1 MIPIFSFLIVISG
14 PSHWRRKQ
22 TRIFAEK
29 TDKLAVV
36 ALSHC
41 GRLRDKI
48 IQALSELVPLD
59 VFGRCL
65 KNFKR
70 RANSR
75 ATCLRYNPN
84 CTEYM
89 FYLAFE
95 NEDCTQYITEK
106 TWLNG
111 YARGLVPVLIAGDAE
126 FDSKLVVPGS

>member
-1 MIPIFSFLIVISG
+1 M
-14 PSHWRRKQ
+14 
-22 TRIFAEK
+22 
-29 TDKLAVV
+29 
-36 ALSHC
+36 
-41 GRLRDKI
+41 
-48 IQALSELVPLD
+48 
-59 VFGRCL
+59 FGRCS
-65 KNFKR
+65 KNFKG

-89 FYLAFE
+89 KRYKFYLAFE

-106 TWLNG
+106 KWLNG